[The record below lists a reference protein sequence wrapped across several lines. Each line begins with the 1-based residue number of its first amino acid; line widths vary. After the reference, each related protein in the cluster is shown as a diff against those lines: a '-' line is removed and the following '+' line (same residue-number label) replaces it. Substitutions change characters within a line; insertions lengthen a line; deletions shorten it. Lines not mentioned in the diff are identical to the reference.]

1 MYCEAHPLLQ
11 LVTALAVLVATAFV
25 ARAIRLPLSLK
36 DVPMSRPRFWFSMLA
51 FAGPVGAAMQVL
63 YCDGLLLQLAGLML
77 VAGVGLWLGER
88 LLGRGPE

>member
-1 MYCEAHPLLQ
+1 
-11 LVTALAVLVATAFV
+11 
-25 ARAIRLPLSLK
+25 
-36 DVPMSRPRFWFSMLA
+36 MLA